1 MYVSFL
7 SCGQG
12 DKFEEQDNLYEQMH
26 PNIVNEDEDFG
37 FHLIIFT
44 VFLSILKSVNI
55 YFY

>member
-12 DKFEEQDNLYEQMH
+12 DEFEEQDNLYEQMH